1 MKNFTVFP
9 AIDLRDGHVV
19 RLKQGD
25 KDRVKAFDLQARKA
39 AERWVD
45 QGATWLHVVN
55 LDGAFGEDSKANL
68 LALQEILSAANGHA
82 SVQFG
87 GGVRD
92 LASIDHIFSLGVSR
106 IILGTAAVKNPKL
119 LQEALS
125 TFGPERIILGVD
137 ARDGLVR
144 VSGWE
149 EKTAQSPLS
158 LIKQFLPYGI
168 ATVIFTNIHRDGMQ
182 QGADIESTKHLSE
195 ATKLNVIASGGVAS
209 LEDIKAIK
217 SAGLAGVIVGKAL
230 YENSF
235 SLSEALSC

>member
-9 AIDLRDGHVV
+9 AIDLRDGKVV

-25 KDRVKAFDLQARKA
+25 KDRIKTFDQEPRKA
-39 AERWVD
+39 AERWVS
-45 QGATWLHVVN
+45 QGAKWLHVVN

-68 LALQEILSAANGHA
+68 LALQGILSAANGHA
-82 SVQFG
+82 SVQVG

-92 LASIDHIFSLGVSR
+92 LASIDHVFSLGVSR

-119 LQEALS
+119 LQDALS
-125 TFGPERIILGVD
+125 TFGSERIILGVD

-149 EKTAQSPLS
+149 EKTAQTPLS
-158 LIKQFLPYGI
+158 LIKQFLPYGL
-168 ATVIFTNIHRDGMQ
+168 ATVIYTNIHRDGMQ
-182 QGADIESTKHLSE
+182 QGADIESTKQLSE

-209 LEDIKAIK
+209 LEDIKSVK
-217 SAGLAGVIVGKAL
+217 NAGLAGVIVGKAL
-230 YENSF
+230 YENNF

>member
-25 KDRVKAFDLQARKA
+25 KDRIKAFDQDPRNAV
-39 AERWVD
+39 ERWVE
-45 QGATWLHVVN
+45 QGAAWLHVVN

-68 LALQEILSAANGHA
+68 LALQEILSAANSHA

-87 GGVRD
+87 GGLRD

-106 IILGTAAVKNPKL
+106 VILGTAAVKNPKL
-119 LQEALS
+119 LQEALK
-125 TFGPERIILGVD
+125 TFGPERIILAVD
-137 ARDGLVR
+137 ARDGMVR

-149 EKTAQSPLS
+149 EQTSLSPLA
-158 LIKQFLPYGI
+158 LIQQFLPYGI
-168 ATVIFTNIHRDGMQ
+168 ATVIFTNIRRDGMQ
-182 QGADIESTKHLSE
+182 QGADIESTKRLSE
-195 ATKLNVIASGGVAS
+195 TTKLNVIASGGVAS
-209 LEDIKAIK
+209 LEDIKAVRN
-217 SAGLAGVIVGKAL
+217 AGLAGVIVGKAL
-230 YENSF
+230 YENNF